1 MESLSIIYS
10 LIFLALVDML
20 IHMVMLRMVCMMT
33 GSWLGRLFLVMMPWS
48 QLPAT
53 RRPQV
58 WPNFQRV
65 PAAGIR
71 PTRQPIS
78 STSMSTLHRPIT
90 TTH

>member
-10 LIFLALVDML
+10 LTFLALVDML
-20 IHMVMLRMVCMMT
+20 IHMVMRRMVCMMT
-33 GSWLGRLFLVMMPWS
+33 DSWLGRLFLVMMPWS
-48 QLPAT
+48 QLSAT
-53 RRPQV
+53 RGPQV
-58 WPNFQRV
+58 WPNLQRV
-65 PAAGIR
+65 PAAGIH

>member
-20 IHMVMLRMVCMMT
+20 IHMVMRRMVCMVSD
-33 GSWLGRLFLVMMPWS
+33 SWLDRLFLVMMPGS
-48 QLPAT
+48 QLSAA

-58 WPNFQRV
+58 WPNLQPV
-65 PAAGIR
+65 PAAGIH
-71 PTRQPIS
+71 PTSQPIS
-78 STSMSTLHRPIT
+78 STSMSTLHRPLT

>member
-1 MESLSIIYS
+1 MERLSIIYS

-20 IHMVMLRMVCMMT
+20 IHTVMRRMVWMKT
-33 GSWLGRLFLVMMPWS
+33 NSLLGRAFLVMMPWS
-48 QLPAT
+48 QLSAA

-58 WPNFQRV
+58 WPNLQRV
-65 PAAGIR
+65 PAASIH

-90 TTH
+90 ISH